1 MEIYLV
7 GGAVRDQQLG
17 LPVEER
23 DWVVVG
29 STPEEMLKLGYRQV
43 GKDFPV
49 FLHPKTGEEYALART
64 ERKTAPGYRGFAFH
78 TSPDISLEEDLK
90 RRDLSINAMAQ
101 TMDGKLIDP
110 YGGLNDLREGLLR
123 HVSPAFSED
132 PVRILRV
139 ARFAA
144 RFGRY
149 GFHLS
154 HATNRLMRDMV
165 AAGEVEHLVAERVW
179 AELVKALA
187 TDMPERFFHV
197 LRGCG
202 ALAVLF
208 VEIDRQFES
217 ADVAH
222 TSDSHAA
229 SLRLLHDAA
238 ARTDDTVIRFGSLLW
253 SLDRNLSRSQRIE
266 QSSTLCNRLKA
277 PNDFTRF
284 GLLAIEQ
291 ENNMKSRDA
300 DALVNAMQASGAF
313 RDTHRWKQLLELY
326 SIAGVLMADDISML
340 NRARDQAAAVNAA
353 QFKNQGL
360 KGPALGDAIKKERV
374 RLLEQL
380 VSSSRSSSS
389 R

>member
-1 MEIYLV
+1 MQIYLV

-17 LPVEER
+17 LPVHER

-29 STPEEMLKLGYRQV
+29 ATPDEMLKLGYRQV
-43 GKDFPV
+43 GKNFPV

-64 ERKTAPGYRGFAFH
+64 ERKTAPGYRGFDFH

-110 YGGLNDLREGLLR
+110 YGGADDLRDGLLR

-154 HATNRLMRDMV
+154 HATNRLMRNMV
-165 AAGEVEHLVAERVW
+165 TAGEVEHLVAERVW

-187 TDMPERFFHV
+187 TDMPERFFQG

-208 VEIDRQFES
+208 PEIDRQYGT
-217 ADVAH
+217 ADAGH
-222 TSDSHAA
+222 TSDANTA
-229 SLRLLHDAA
+229 SLQLLHDAA
-238 ARTDDTVIRFGSLLW
+238 TKTGDTVIRFGALLW
-253 SLDRNLSRSQRIE
+253 SLERNLGTSQRIE
-266 QSSTLCNRLKA
+266 QARALCTRLKA
-277 PNDFTRF
+277 PNDFSRLGT
-284 GLLAIEQ
+284 LAIEQ
-291 ENNMKSRDA
+291 ENILNGSDA
-300 DALVNAMQASGAF
+300 DALVGAMQASGAF
-313 RDTHRWKQLLELY
+313 RDTHRWSQLLELY
-326 SIAGVLMADDISML
+326 SIAGVLVADDISIL
-340 NRARDQAAAVNAA
+340 NQAREQSAAVNAA
-353 QFKNQGL
+353 QFAHQGL
-360 KGPALGDAIKKERV
+360 EGPALGDAIKKERV
-374 RLLEQL
+374 RRVKQL
-380 VSSSRSSSS
+380 VGSSRSSST